1 MSKVRQL
8 VSYSIT
14 MVAILIALLTTGCM
28 SEVDSAI
35 KDSMEK
41 KDGSRLV
48 ELYSK
53 AKNNDEKSKIAKAIN
68 KGYLE
73 KLEEISKKDLLEAK
87 SKDLAK
93 TLEFVENI
101 DDNNLAILKRLQEN
115 FSFISKS
122 REKIEEI
129 ENSNN
134 SPIYVANFEKAETL
148 EVYVKSKIKNAANIN
163 IAGID
168 VTERY
173 SGEFEV
179 SSYQKI
185 SNIVLPTKDWEAAVV
200 FKKGRQVKQGVA
212 YLKAIEVGSRK
223 VVDPLG
229 FEKNIPIY
237 YEIWDID
244 IKYSR
249 ECANYK
255 FNVEPVLKS
264 SKALINRAQKG
275 EQLSAEEIEKISPTV
290 DIRKRLYGTWKI
302 CESQYT
308 FKDKNRVEVILNA
321 ENCKVVQMD
330 NNSIFFNVE
339 INGKKHKGIMFKKE
353 DENYREKYGT
363 QYYMEIII
371 RNAFGNQLNDG
382 HPGFYK
388 AS

>member
-1 MSKVRQL
+1 MYQVRQL
-8 VSYSIT
+8 VRYSIT

-53 AKNNDEKSKIAKAIN
+53 AKNNDEKNKIAKAIN

-122 REKIEEI
+122 REKIEKI

-134 SPIYVANFEKAETL
+134 SPIYVADFDKAETL
-148 EVYVKSKIKNAANIN
+148 EVYVNSKIKNAANIN

-168 VTERY
+168 VTDRY
-173 SGEFEV
+173 SSEYHV
-179 SSYQKI
+179 SSYQRI
-185 SNIVLPTKDWEAAVV
+185 ANMTLPTEDWEAAVV
-200 FKKGRQVKQGVA
+200 FKKGREVKQGVT
-212 YLKAIEVGSRK
+212 YLKAVKVGSKR
-223 VVDPLG
+223 VVDAFG

-237 YEIWDID
+237 NEIWDID

-249 ECANYK
+249 ESANYK
-255 FNVEPVLKS
+255 WKVAPVLEA
-264 SKALINRAQKG
+264 SKILISKAQKG
-275 EQLSAEEIEKISPTV
+275 EQLSAEEIEKISPTF
-290 DIRKRLYGTWKI
+290 DITKRLYGTWKI

-330 NNSIFFNVE
+330 NNSVVFNVE
-339 INGKKHKGIMFKKE
+339 INGKKYKGIMNKNQ
-353 DENYREKYGT
+353 DESYRQKYGT
-363 QYYMEIII
+363 QYYMQIII
-371 RNAFGNQLNDG
+371 RNALGNQLNDG